1 MASTPQPRH
10 NHKRSFS
17 KGLIAGLPLSLAV
30 LPWGLLTGSL
40 AIEVGLQASEALAMS
55 ALVFAGAVQL
65 AVLGMLTS
73 GAGLLSILLTSLMI
87 SSRHLLYGMAMRPHI
102 AQLSLPWRLS
112 LGFLLT
118 DEMFVLAAP
127 KGGQFDRWFALG
139 AGLGFYLSWNLWTLL
154 GIVIGQ
160 QLNDLANWGL
170 DFVIAAT
177 FIALLIPAI
186 KNVSSLLVAL
196 IAALLS
202 VLFAYWQS
210 PAGLVLAALIAMAIG
225 FILSPLLDSDDS
237 SLAHNSQQA
246 SEGGDD

>member
-1 MASTPQPRH
+1 MPNAAYRH
-10 NHKRSFS
+10 SFY

-30 LPWGLLTGSL
+30 LPWGILAGSL
-40 AIEVGLQASEALAMS
+40 AIEVGLRVSEAIAMS

-73 GAGLLSILLTSLMI
+73 GAGLLSILLTSFMI

-118 DEMFVLAAP
+118 DEMFVLASP

-160 QLNDLANWGL
+160 QLNDLESWGL

-186 KNVSSLLVAL
+186 KNSSSLLAAL

-202 VLFAYWQS
+202 VLFSWLQLPGA
-210 PAGLVLAALIAMAIG
+210 LLLAALIAMALAYL
-225 FILSPLLDSDDS
+225 LSPLID
-237 SLAHNSQQA
+237 QQA
-246 SEGGDD
+246 SSLVQSEQQADD